1 LISTKGFAFRGAIV
15 EPPRL
20 RLRGLHKPLS
30 PAGVFAFRSNQQLTW
45 HDINIIQSK
54 YIEIQDRAE
63 WIIKMYE
70 SVTVRNGKYSP
81 ELLQKKLDFEEF
93 FFKI

>member
-30 PAGVFAFRSNQQLTW
+30 PAGVFAFRSNQQLGM
-45 HDINIIQSK
+45 
-54 YIEIQDRAE
+54 IQD
-63 WIIKMYE
+63 
-70 SVTVRNGKYSP
+70 
-81 ELLQKKLDFEEF
+81 EF
-93 FFKI
+93 LSNQL

>member
-30 PAGVFAFRSNQQLTW
+30 PAGVFAFRSNQQLVKVRYNMNFNK
-45 HDINIIQSK
+45 DILKQI
-54 YIEIQDRAE
+54 
-63 WIIKMYE
+63 
-70 SVTVRNGKYSP
+70 
-81 ELLQKKLDFEEF
+81 
-93 FFKI
+93 

>member
-1 LISTKGFAFRGAIV
+1 LWSLLGYACGVSTNRYLPQESSPFAPINSWTR
-15 EPPRL
+15 
-20 RLRGLHKPLS
+20 
-30 PAGVFAFRSNQQLTW
+30 

-63 WIIKMYE
+63 WIIKKYN
-70 SVTVRNGKYSP
+70 SVSVRNGKYSP